1 MFIPQGKVIHQN
13 LATSYVLVDALVAD
27 LREGGFSGVVEVR
40 LRDSDNH
47 IVFDRGNIA
56 GVIEKRG
63 ELYSL
68 EISVAELAARARGER
83 GRISISSYPLPV
95 AKALAGRMFAETLYV
110 KLSTDFADLEK
121 LVNKFMRERD
131 RQWFIEVVSEG
142 SPALVY
148 IDEGRCSLI
157 PADSI
162 AHENDLE
169 IVGVHNNFG
178 LLQLIKKCNS
188 AGGVFDVLFKAADGK
203 AEEKVGGKVAAQ
215 PVIKSA
221 ADGTE
226 AAPGIQGQP
235 EIEEAPALREPLQV
249 ETSPAAEEPT
259 AVQEKPDE
267 SVLDLGFEL
276 PPVTGDA
283 PIEIPA
289 SIASDFSLQAT
300 PEVSTDMPVGV
311 SAASTNGAE
320 GAPAAEGAQPFS
332 EAPPEELAESES
344 PALDNQ
350 EFAAFVS
357 VADLADSDN
366 GALTRMRVTAGT
378 PKKSTGERQRDIKI
392 LPTRELMALSGENA
406 TADLKMAEIKRLMG
420 EIAKTVEDVMR
431 IVEQRDDFPMH
442 LRAGQLKI
450 ANQYPFLDPFG
461 AEFEYMEGEIVFV
474 GKASAEEF
482 IAGVTDA
489 LRLAVTSAVQ
499 SSANSAR
506 LRSFIVDKLRF
517 IFNRSRE
524 EYMAYEL
531 DAALEQIAGV
541 QF

>member
-1 MFIPQGKVIHQN
+1 MFIPQGKVMHQN
-13 LATSYVLVDALVAD
+13 LATSYVLVEALVAD
-27 LREGGFSGVVEVR
+27 LREGGFSGVVEVM

-63 ELYSL
+63 ALYSL
-68 EISVAELAARARGER
+68 ETSVAELAARSKSER
-83 GRISISSYPLPV
+83 GRVSIYSYPLPV

-142 SPALVY
+142 SPALVF

-157 PADSI
+157 PAESM

-178 LLQLIKKCNS
+178 LLQLIKRCNS
-188 AGGVFDVLFKAADGK
+188 AGGVFDVLFKAAEER
-203 AEEKVGGKVAAQ
+203 AEEKAAAQ
-215 PVIKSA
+215 PA
-221 ADGTE
+221 TE
-226 AAPGIQGQP
+226 APASQIEEPPDIQEQAA
-235 EIEEAPALREPLQV
+235 IEEAPALQEALPVEEPL
-249 ETSPAAEEPT
+249 EIEEPL
-259 AVQEKPDE
+259 AVVEQPDE
-267 SVLDLGFEL
+267 PLMDLGFEL
-276 PPVTGDA
+276 PAVSGDST
-283 PIEIPA
+283 IEIPSA
-289 SIASDFSLQAT
+289 LANDFSLQAM
-300 PEVSTDMPVGV
+300 PEVSPETPIEV
-311 SAASTNGAE
+311 SAASTNEADDE
-320 GAPAAEGAQPFS
+320 IAAASAPQLS
-332 EAPPEELAESES
+332 ELPQQSSEIEVES
-344 PALDNQ
+344 PALDDQ
-350 EFAAFVS
+350 EFVAFVS
-357 VADLADSDN
+357 AADLADSEN
-366 GALTRMRVTAGT
+366 GALTMMRATAGT
-378 PKKSTGERQRDIKI
+378 PKKSTGDRQRDIKI

-420 EIAKTVEDVMR
+420 EIGKTIEDVMR

-499 SSANSAR
+499 SSASSAR

-524 EYMAYEL
+524 EYLAYGL